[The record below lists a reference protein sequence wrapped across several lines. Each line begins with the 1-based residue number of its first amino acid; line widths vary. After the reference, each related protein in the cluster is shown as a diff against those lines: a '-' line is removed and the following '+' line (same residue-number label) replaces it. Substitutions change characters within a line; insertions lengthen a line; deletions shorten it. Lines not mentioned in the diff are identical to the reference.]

1 MLEQRREFNRQR
13 RFRKPLIK
21 VQAFL
26 SIKERVKIT
35 MENNHQEKLNQIEA
49 ECNEI
54 KRQIL
59 QLEFQNKKDMTEH
72 KKYMAEH
79 EKEMAEYK
87 KESVLRNR
95 QIERHLSHLSKLAGI
110 TFEELDAIDDDLQA
124 AAVPLSRSRKR

>member
-1 MLEQRREFNRQR
+1 
-13 RFRKPLIK
+13 
-21 VQAFL
+21 
-26 SIKERVKIT
+26 

-72 KKYMAEH
+72 KK
-79 EKEMAEYK
+79 EMDEYK

-110 TFEELDAIDDDLQA
+110 TFEELDAMDDRLTS

>member
-1 MLEQRREFNRQR
+1 
-13 RFRKPLIK
+13 
-21 VQAFL
+21 
-26 SIKERVKIT
+26 